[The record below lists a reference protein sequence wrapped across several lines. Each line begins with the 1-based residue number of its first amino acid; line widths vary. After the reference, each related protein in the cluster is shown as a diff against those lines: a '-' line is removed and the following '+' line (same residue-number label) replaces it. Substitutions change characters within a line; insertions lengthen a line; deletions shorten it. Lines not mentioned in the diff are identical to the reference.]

1 MSVRFLLNLKSMA
14 KMSPKTPVEQQVVE
28 VVGAEVQ
35 ILNLEEAGEGQVFQA
50 QAVGQV
56 LLQVFQMGEELHF
69 QCLLLQVPVSL
80 NSFHEQKSLLKA
92 YLHRILIL
100 SVKLSK
106 QKKVLRKVPNTWRSN
121 RSCNSLRLCNWFS
134 SPCCPGLALKTLGFK
149 F

>member
-1 MSVRFLLNLKSMA
+1 
-14 KMSPKTPVEQQVVE
+14 MSPRIPVEQQVVE

-35 ILNLEEAGEGQVFQA
+35 LLNLEEAEEGQVIQV

-92 YLHRILIL
+92 YLHRIL

-106 QKKVLRKVPNTWRSN
+106 QKKVLRKVQNTWRGH
-121 RSCNSLRLCNWFS
+121 RSCNSLRLSNWFS
-134 SPCCPGLALKTLGFK
+134 SPCCPGLALKTLGF
-149 F
+149 